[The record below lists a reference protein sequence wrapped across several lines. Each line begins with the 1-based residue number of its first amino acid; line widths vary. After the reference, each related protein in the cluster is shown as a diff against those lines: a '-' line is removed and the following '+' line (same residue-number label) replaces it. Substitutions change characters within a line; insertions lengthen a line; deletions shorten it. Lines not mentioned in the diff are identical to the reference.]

1 MRKKERKKKLLLVSA
16 TNSGAE
22 RFLCSFSLTVT
33 RSLTRFRPFPPP
45 KSLKIFFCVCFRD
58 EKRPENVAFWHS
70 MVGSIQQE
78 FYFFLPKK
86 LNLFSRSFS
95 LPSLARMVTAPA
107 SPEPGEMGGMVMAR
121 LRPRGPPG
129 DSPEPDGMEARMEV
143 IQEVISAWTH
153 KSCLHSPSR
162 CIDVCTDMLSV
173 VSPADFRGTLHF
185 TAHPHFFTKNTIE
198 TIAKG

>member
-1 MRKKERKKKLLLVSA
+1 MREEERKKKNSFWFQPLTVEQKDSFAAFHWQSDALVWPGL
-16 TNSGAE
+16 NSPPSQN
-22 RFLCSFSLTVT
+22 RSKYFFSLVFGT
-33 RSLTRFRPFPPP
+33 
-45 KSLKIFFCVCFRD
+45 K
-58 EKRPENVAFWHS
+58 KRPENVAFWHS
-70 MVGSIQQE
+70 VVPFFSFQPE

-95 LPSLARMVTAPA
+95 LPSLARMVTALA

-153 KSCLHSPSR
+153 NSCRHSH
-162 CIDVCTDMLSV
+162 LQW
-173 VSPADFRGTLHF
+173 RGECRPPRRF
-185 TAHPHFFTKNTIE
+185 QRDSSNVHFFTKNTI
-198 TIAKG
+198 